1 MLRLGRPKGV
11 GLWLAMKKKV
21 AIGFLGTTKDAGKG
35 PERWKK
41 WRPTVSTCSH
51 VDLPIDRLVLLR
63 DSVRNSLTKRIKED
77 IAQVSPDTEVEEYII
92 DFKDPWDFEEVYG
105 KVFDFAKAY
114 KFDREN
120 EEYLIN
126 ITTGTHVAQICMYLL
141 TEANYLPGKLLQV
154 SPPKTWGSEEPGD
167 FHIIDL
173 DLSRYDKLATRFV
186 NDQQEATSF
195 LKSGIDTKNKDFNRM
210 IDQIEKVAIRS
221 KAPLLLMGPTGAG
234 KSHLAKR
241 VFELKKHR
249 HQVDGDFVEVN
260 CATLRGDSAMSALF
274 GHVKGAFTGAQ
285 TDRKGLLRLA
295 DKGMLFLD
303 EIGELGLDEQAMILR
318 AIEEGLFLPVG
329 SDKDVSSEF
338 QLIAG
343 TNRDLAKDVRSGR
356 FREDLLARLNLWTF
370 HLPGL
375 KDRREDIEPNL
386 DFELDK
392 YGRDMGENIVMNVE
406 ARRMYVSFA
415 TSEEAY
421 WSANFRDLGASV
433 TRMAVFATGGRINQ
447 DIVTEEVERL
457 RGYWREEGADGNTD
471 LLMEVLGDRYEEI
484 DLFDR
489 AQLAD
494 VIRVC
499 RDSRNLSSAG
509 RKLFAVSRMAKK
521 TSNDADRLRKYL
533 RRFDLDWET
542 VVE

>member
-1 MLRLGRPKGV
+1 MARI
-11 GLWLAMKKKV
+11 MKKKI

-154 SPPKTWGSEEPGD
+154 SPPKTWGSEEPGN

-173 DLSRYDKLATRFV
+173 DLSRYDKLAQRFV
-186 NDQQEATSF
+186 NDQLEATSF

-329 SDKDVSSEF
+329 SDKDVSSSF

-406 ARRMYVSFA
+406 ARRMYISFA

-447 DIVTEEVERL
+447 DVVADEVERL
-457 RGYWREEGADGNTD
+457 RGYWREEGADGNAD
-471 LLMEVLGDRYEEI
+471 LLMEVLGDRYDEI

-499 RDSRNLSSAG
+499 RESRNMSSAG
-509 RKLFAVSRMAKK
+509 RKLFAVSRLAKK

-533 RRFDLDWET
+533 VRFGLDWET